1 MGRDGMGTG
10 NPFRR
15 KDGAMGRIA
24 TVESL
29 LSRVFPFLVGLPF
42 FVNVMG
48 AGLIR
53 MGKVRSVSYHESGQT
68 LPVGLFVVVLFSFFL
83 VLRSL
88 AVGAIRSRVSDC
100 GA

>member
-1 MGRDGMGTG
+1 M
-10 NPFRR
+10 
-15 KDGAMGRIA
+15 
-24 TVESL
+24 
-29 LSRVFPFLVGLPF
+29 SRTRNCVHQGEDHKNVIRGCFVSRLFPFIVGLPF